1 MLPRA
6 CKIAPR
12 SDSAN
17 ERTKKACRK
26 KRSVGKKGFALLIVL
41 WILAVLIV
49 MVLSFSVTT
58 RSNTYGLLAFKEGM
72 EKKFFA
78 EAGIDRS
85 IMEIIYNTVNQG
97 QTLALVGK
105 EVWKLDGTYY
115 NADMEDGSYRVR
127 IIDESGKIS
136 LNGMTDSSGIIL
148 KNLLINQGVST
159 ENADIIVDS
168 ILDWKDEDD
177 LHRLNG
183 AENDYYMSLPK
194 PYKARNADFE
204 TLDELI
210 LVRGITPQI
219 LYGDGKNK
227 GIIQFLSI
235 RNKSPQINMSVA
247 PAEILAALPGMNAA
261 MVARIIE
268 FRSLSA
274 IRGVEDIQT
283 IIGDS
288 YTAMAPF
295 IVFSQEGGAPSSYT
309 IEATGYK
316 GDKKKG
322 YGILATISFDGP
334 HKYHYVYY
342 KSPAELSP

>member
-1 MLPRA
+1 MLPGILPDITNVR
-6 CKIAPR
+6 
-12 SDSAN
+12 N
-17 ERTKKACRK
+17 KKACR
-26 KRSVGKKGFALLIVL
+26 GKKGFALLVVL
-41 WILAVLIV
+41 WILAVLMV

-58 RSNTYGLLAFKEGM
+58 RSDTYGLLAFKEGM
-72 EKKFFA
+72 EKKYFA
-78 EAGIDRS
+78 EAGINRS
-85 IMEIIYNTVNQG
+85 IMEIIYHSVNQN
-97 QTLALVGK
+97 QTTTLAGR
-105 EVWKLDGTYY
+105 EVWRLDGTYY
-115 NADMEDGSYRVR
+115 NSDMNDGGYRVR

-136 LNGMTDSSGIIL
+136 LNDMTESSGIIL
-148 KNLLINQGVST
+148 KNLLINQGVAQ

-183 AENDYYMSLPK
+183 AEDDYYMSLAK

-227 GIIQFLSI
+227 GIIHFLSI
-235 RNKSPQINMSVA
+235 QNKSPQINFSVA
-247 PAEILAALPGMNAA
+247 PEEILAALPGMNAA
-261 MVARIIE
+261 MVDRIKE
-268 FRSLSA
+268 LRA
-274 IRGVEDIQT
+274 VTEIRGVEDVQNIL
-283 IIGDS
+283 GDS
-288 YTAMAPF
+288 YNAMAPF
-295 IVFSQEGGAPSSYT
+295 IVFSQEGGTALVYS

-322 YGILATISFDGP
+322 YGILATVSFDSLQ
-334 HKYHYVYY
+334 KYHYVYY